1 MIDSTIYGL
10 HHVLSQSL
18 VRFAGASHGQANAI
32 MLPHTLSALEWR
44 FPAWYERLGEVLG
57 RDPSEFAAAL
67 CARTGATTLGEI
79 GIGADKLDECANAAA
94 ERAELDLTPPRAD
107 RAELRAIY
115 DHAH

>member
-1 MIDSTIYGL
+1 
-10 HHVLSQSL
+10 VLSQSL

-32 MLPHTLSALEWR
+32 MLPHTLAALEWR

-67 CARTGATTLGEI
+67 CARSGPTALNELGI
-79 GIGADKLDECANAAA
+79 TDDTLDECANTAS

-115 DHAH
+115 ETAH